1 VVEAVPPVSGE
12 KAPAGVDKVSLE
24 AAVRQDPTVF
34 QYLPENRRPAYLE
47 TEADALE
54 REATKYQQASKRASD
69 TAAQIPENPQAVTR
83 LEGVAKRN
91 DDLAQSRLTEAAKKR
106 EAAQILYNN
115 AIDLKYEEA
124 KRIMQAR
131 IESENTLVEVTDPKT
146 GATMLR
152 PRSEVLGKPVAPGAG
167 SPPGA
172 DAGTPSAG
180 PMKSEPE
187 NVKNMR
193 NKIAEEEL
201 KMADDFR
208 RREVA
213 SSRVN
218 GLLDI
223 LTKYETG
230 KFAEQKAD
238 IIGKLNGLG
247 IRVDPTVSADPAKF
261 EIFMKGA
268 IKNVFDDLP
277 GGKILLAEIAG
288 LSKANANPGMQAE
301 ANAKILGDAKAA
313 INYENKY
320 TLDYAR
326 WRKANPNA
334 YSPFDTTEFNE
345 QWLKQNKLDDFK
357 KEAARNIGYVGQ
369 KLPTNLS
376 EATHGQA
383 YYLPD
388 QKEVRYL
395 DIRRKDAS
403 GKPAPGFVKND
414 PLAGNAGQ

>member
-1 VVEAVPPVSGE
+1 
-12 KAPAGVDKVSLE
+12 
-24 AAVRQDPTVF
+24 
-34 QYLPENRRPAYLE
+34 
-47 TEADALE
+47 
-54 REATKYQQASKRASD
+54 
-69 TAAQIPENPQAVTR
+69 
-83 LEGVAKRN
+83 
-91 DDLAQSRLTEAAKKR
+91 
-106 EAAQILYNN
+106 
-115 AIDLKYEEA
+115 
-124 KRIMQAR
+124 
-131 IESENTLVEVTDPKT
+131 
-146 GATMLR
+146 
-152 PRSEVLGKPVAPGAG
+152 
-167 SPPGA
+167 
-172 DAGTPSAG
+172 
-180 PMKSEPE
+180 
-187 NVKNMR
+187 MR

-201 KMADDFR
+201 KMADDFK

-238 IIGKLNGLG
+238 IIASLNGLG
-247 IRVDPTVSADPAKF
+247 IRVDPTISADKGKF
-261 EIFMKGA
+261 EIFMKSA

-313 INYENKY
+313 IKYEDKY
-320 TLDYAR
+320 TLDYAK

-334 YSPFDTTEFNE
+334 YSPFDTIKFNE
-345 QWLKQNKLDDFK
+345 QWLKENKLDDFK
-357 KEAARNIGYVGQ
+357 KDVARTIGYVGQ

-376 EATHGQA
+376 EAKHGQA

-388 QKEVRYL
+388 TKEVRYF
-395 DIRRKDAS
+395 DAYRKDAS
-403 GKPAPGFVKND
+403 GKPTPGYGRND

>member
-1 VVEAVPPVSGE
+1 MI
-12 KAPAGVDKVSLE
+12 
-24 AAVRQDPTVF
+24 R
-34 QYLPENRRPAYLE
+34 
-47 TEADALE
+47 
-54 REATKYQQASKRASD
+54 
-69 TAAQIPENPQAVTR
+69 ENPQAVIR
-83 LEGVAKRN
+83 EN
-91 DDLAQSRLTEAAKKR
+91 TEAARLDTLAKTKIDEARKKR
-106 EAAQILYNN
+106 EDAQTLYNN
-115 AIDLKYEEA
+115 AIQMKYDAA
-124 KRIMQAR
+124 KKRMEVG
-131 IESENTLVEVTDPKT
+131 IEGENTLVEVVDPKT

-152 PRSEVLGKPVAPGAG
+152 PRSEVIGKPVAPGAG

-172 DAGTPSAG
+172 DAGTPPAG
-180 PMKSEPE
+180 AMKSEPE

-208 RREVA
+208 RRETA

-357 KEAARNIGYVGQ
+357 KEASRNIGYVGQ